1 MTVDEFIKE
10 FETELYTRFN
20 ISKQLSPYKTGNLRN
35 NAIQIL
41 KTPTGYKIYVDL
53 DVAPYAQWLDQFPKV
68 QREHPGGWWR
78 EICMDIID
86 SIMKK
91 YNK

>member
-1 MTVDEFIKE
+1 MTEEEFIKE
-10 FETELYTRFN
+10 FENELYTRFN

-41 KTPTGYKIYVDL
+41 KRPNGYKIYVDL
-53 DVAPYAQWLDQFPKV
+53 SIAPYAQYLDSKRKV
-68 QREHPGGWWR
+68 QREHPGGWWN
-78 EICMDIID
+78 EICMDIVD

-91 YNK
+91 YKQ